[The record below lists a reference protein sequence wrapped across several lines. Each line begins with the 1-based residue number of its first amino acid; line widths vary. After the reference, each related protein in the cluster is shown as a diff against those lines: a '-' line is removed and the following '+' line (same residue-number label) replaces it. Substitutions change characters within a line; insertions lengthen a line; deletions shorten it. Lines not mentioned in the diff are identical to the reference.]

1 MQKQIWYIY
10 KDIAEDVH
18 NRFDASSYEVDR
30 LLPMGKNKKV
40 IGLMKDAL
48 GGQIMKTFAG
58 FRPKIYSYLKD
69 SNDKCKKAKGTKK
82 CVLKR
87 KLKFEYYKKWLKAS
101 QIMNIV
107 HYLEKKRINVDCLE
121 EDEKELIKKG

>member
-1 MQKQIWYIY
+1 MR
-10 KDIAEDVH
+10 
-18 NRFDASSYEVDR
+18 NRFDTSSYEVDR